1 LQVYAAAVG
10 AVSPRSRYA
19 LVPALP
25 RVAAA
30 VTTNARSPRERWPRR
45 YWLSLAAV
53 AALYFG
59 AAKVGLT
66 MAFLAEQVSP
76 VWPATGIAVAAVLL
90 LGPRVWPGIA
100 LGAFVVNATADEPLL
115 VAAGI
120 AAGNTL
126 EALAAGWLLRRG
138 RRFRLGLDG
147 VADALAL
154 VGLAA
159 GVSTAVAATV
169 GVTSLCAG
177 GLEPWSHFGALWGV
191 WWLGDAMGALVMAP
205 LLLTWL
211 APERARWGTRRA
223 LELAG
228 GVALG
233 AVVCALVF
241 AAAPAPGRVP
251 GPSLEYA
258 AFPFLVWAAL
268 RGGPRGATLVT
279 FVTSAVAIV
288 GTLAGSGP
296 FAAAPPHEALVLLQT
311 YMGVV
316 ALTGLFLAA
325 AVAERDRAEAAR
337 AEQSRQSERE
347 LRAEAS
353 RRAAAEGE
361 LRERAEQLADADR
374 RKDEFLAMLGHELR
388 NPLGAVSNAVHV
400 LRAGGGAGAGS
411 GARMLDVIE
420 RQVGHL
426 TRLVGDLLE
435 VSRITRGEISLR
447 KEALDLRGVVAR
459 AVETAQPWIDERRH
473 RVTVERP
480 PQALTLAGDAMRL
493 EQVFANLLHNAA
505 KYTDPGGR
513 IDVGLESHGDA
524 AVVRVRDDGIGI
536 QPELLPHV
544 FELFTQ
550 GDRSLD
556 RARGGLGI
564 GLTLVRRIVELHGG
578 TIEAHSEGKGRGT
591 EMIVRLPVAEAAA
604 PVEERQPEAPPAA
617 VDDDDRRPR
626 MLIVEDQRDAAE
638 GLAELM
644 RMRGYAVEIALEGAA
659 ALHSAGARPP
669 AVVLLDLGLPGLD
682 GYEVARRLRQLPG
695 LADALVVALSGY
707 GRDEDRQRGREAGI
721 DHHLVKPVELSE
733 LDRVLAEA
741 RPRGGAP
748 H

>member
-1 LQVYAAAVG
+1 M
-10 AVSPRSRYA
+10 S
-19 LVPALP
+19 
-25 RVAAA
+25 
-30 VTTNARSPRERWPRR
+30 TDDRSPRERWTRGPA
-45 YWLSLAAV
+45 YWALLLVV

-76 VWPATGIAVAAVLL
+76 VWPATGIALAAVLL

-100 LGAFVVNATADEPLL
+100 LGAFVANATAEEPLL

-120 AAGNTL
+120 AVGNTL
-126 EALAAGWLLRRG
+126 EALAGAWLVGLG
-138 RRFRLGLDG
+138 RRFRPALDG
-147 VADALAL
+147 MADALAL
-154 VGLAA
+154 IGLAA
-159 GVSTAVAATV
+159 GVATTVAATI

-177 GLEPWSHFGALWGV
+177 RLEPWSRFGALWGV

-211 APERARWGTRRA
+211 APERQVWPPRRT
-223 LELAG
+223 LELAA

-241 AAAPAPGRVP
+241 AARPAPALAP

-279 FVTSAVAIV
+279 FVTSAVAIG

-296 FAAAPPHEALVLLQT
+296 FAAVRPHDALVLLQT
-311 YMGVV
+311 YMVVV

-325 AVAERDRAEAAR
+325 AVAERDRAERAR
-337 AEQSRQSERE
+337 TELSRQSERE

-353 RRAAAEGE
+353 RRAAVEGE

-388 NPLGAVSNAVHV
+388 NPLGAVSNALHV
-400 LRAGGGAGAGS
+400 LRAGGDAGGPS
-411 GARMLDVIE
+411 RGARMLDVIE

-447 KEALDLRGVVAR
+447 KEALDLRAVVVR
-459 AVETAQPWIDERRH
+459 AVETAQPWIDERGH
-473 RVTVERP
+473 RVALERP
-480 PQALTLAGDAMRL
+480 PQTLTLPGDAMRL

-513 IDVGLESHGDA
+513 IDVSLARDGDA

-544 FELFTQ
+544 FDLFTQ

-578 TIEAHSEGKGRGT
+578 TIEARSEGAGRGA
-591 EMIVRLPVAEAAA
+591 EMVVRLPVGETAAGAEAVPAA
-604 PVEERQPEAPPAA
+604 PPLPEEADAGQ
-617 VDDDDRRPR
+617 PR
-626 MLIVEDQRDAAE
+626 MLIVEDQQDAAE

-644 RMRGYAVEIALEGAA
+644 RMRGFSVEIALDGLA
-659 ALHSAGARPP
+659 ALASAEARVP

-682 GYEVARRLRQLPG
+682 GFEVARRLRQLPG
-695 LADALVVALSGY
+695 LGDTLVVALSGY
-707 GRDEDRQRGREAGI
+707 GRDEDRERGREAGI
-721 DHHLVKPVELSE
+721 DRHLVKPVELRE
-733 LDRVLAEA
+733 LDKVLEELRRA
-741 RPRGGAP
+741 GGALG
-748 H
+748 

>member
-1 LQVYAAAVG
+1 M
-10 AVSPRSRYA
+10 
-19 LVPALP
+19 
-25 RVAAA
+25 
-30 VTTNARSPRERWPRR
+30 TTSDPPPRERWSRGPA
-45 YWLSLAAV
+45 YWVLLLVVAAV
-53 AALYFG
+53 YFG
-59 AAKVGLT
+59 VAKLGLS

-76 VWPATGIAVAAVLL
+76 VWPATGFALAAVLL

-100 LGAFVVNATADEPLL
+100 LGALLANLTANEPLL
-115 VAAGI
+115 VAMGI

-126 EALAAGWLLRRG
+126 EALVGRWLLQQG

-147 VADALAL
+147 MADALAL

-159 GVSTAVAATV
+159 GVSTTVAATV

-177 GLEPWSHFGALWGV
+177 HVEAWSRFGALWGI
-191 WWLGDAMGALVMAP
+191 WWLGDAMGALVTAP

-211 APERARWGTRRA
+211 APGQGRWPPRRA
-223 LELAG
+223 LELSAG
-228 GVALG
+228 IALG

-241 AAAPAPGRVP
+241 AARPRAGLAP

-268 RGGPRGATLVT
+268 RGGPRGAALVT
-279 FVTSAVAIV
+279 FVTSAVAIG
-288 GTLAGSGP
+288 GTLAGAGP
-296 FAAAPPHEALVLLQT
+296 FAAVPPHEALVLLQT

-316 ALTGLFLAA
+316 AVTGLFLGA
-325 AVAERDRAEAAR
+325 AVAERDRAERAR
-337 AEQSRQSERE
+337 AELSQQSERE

-353 RRAAAEGE
+353 RRAAVEGE

-388 NPLGAVSNAVHV
+388 NPLGAVSNALHV
-400 LRAGGGAGAGS
+400 LRAGGEGGAPGR

-420 RQVGHL
+420 RQVAHL

-447 KEALDLRGVVAR
+447 KEALDLRAVVVR
-459 AVETAQPWIDERRH
+459 AVETAQPWIDERGH
-473 RVTVERP
+473 RIALERP
-480 PQALTLAGDAMRL
+480 PQALTLPGDAMRL

-505 KYTDPGGR
+505 KYTDPGGK
-513 IDVGLESHGDA
+513 IDVGLEREGDA

-578 TIEAHSEGKGRGT
+578 TIEAHSEGVGRGA
-591 EMIVRLPVAEAAA
+591 EMVVRLPMAEAAA
-604 PVEERQPEAPPAA
+604 AGEAEGASVTTVAKKDANDERG
-617 VDDDDRRPR
+617 DDRPR

-644 RMRGYAVEIALEGAA
+644 RMQGFAVEIALDGQA
-659 ALHSAGARPP
+659 ALASAAERVP

-682 GYEVARRLRQLPG
+682 GYEVARRLRRLPG
-695 LADALVVALSGY
+695 LEGALVVALSGY

-721 DHHLVKPVELSE
+721 DHHLVKPVELRE
-733 LDRVLAEA
+733 LERVLAGV
-741 RPRGGAP
+741 RGQRAA

>member
-1 LQVYAAAVG
+1 M
-10 AVSPRSRYA
+10 STHDP
-19 LVPALP
+19 
-25 RVAAA
+25 
-30 VTTNARSPRERWPRR
+30 SPRERWTRGPA
-45 YWLSLAAV
+45 YWVLLLVV
-53 AALYFG
+53 AAAYFG

-76 VWPATGIAVAAVLL
+76 VWPATGIALAAVLL
-90 LGPRVWPGIA
+90 VGPRVWPGIA
-100 LGAFVVNATADEPLL
+100 LGALLANATADEPLL

-120 AAGNTL
+120 AVGNTL
-126 EALAAGWLLRRG
+126 EALVGGWLLRQG
-138 RRFRLGLDG
+138 RRFRLALDG
-147 VADALAL
+147 MADALAL

-159 GVSTAVAATV
+159 GVSTAVAATI

-177 GLEPWSHFGALWGV
+177 GLEPWSRFGALWGI

-211 APERARWGTRRA
+211 APGQERWPPRRA
-223 LELAG
+223 LELSAG
-228 GVALG
+228 AALG

-241 AAAPAPGRVP
+241 TARPSAGLAP

-258 AFPFLVWAAL
+258 VFPFLVWAAL
-268 RGGPRGATLVT
+268 RGGPRGAALVT
-279 FVTSAVAIV
+279 FVTSAVAIG
-288 GTLAGSGP
+288 GTIAGSGP
-296 FAAAPPHEALVLLQT
+296 FAVAPPHEALVLLQT

-316 ALTGLFLAA
+316 AITGLCLAA
-325 AVAERDRAEAAR
+325 AVAERDRAELAR
-337 AEQSRQSERE
+337 TELSQQSERE

-388 NPLGAVSNAVHV
+388 NPLGAVSNALHV
-400 LRAGGGAGAGS
+400 LRAGGGDSATPGR

-447 KEALDLRGVVAR
+447 KEALDLRGVVVR
-459 AVETAQPWIDERRH
+459 AVETAQPWIDERGH
-473 RVTVERP
+473 RIALERP
-480 PQALTLAGDAMRL
+480 PQALTLPGDAMRL

-513 IDVGLESHGDA
+513 IDVSLERQGDA

-536 QPELLPHV
+536 APELLPHV

-578 TIEAHSEGKGRGT
+578 AIEAHSEGAGRGT
-591 EMIVRLPVAEAAA
+591 EMVVRLPMA
-604 PVEERQPEAPPAA
+604 EERSAAEEPVASTAPPAMA
-617 VDDDDRRPR
+617 DEDEGESDDRPR

-644 RMRGYAVEIALEGAA
+644 RMQGFAVEIALDGNA
-659 ALHSAGARPP
+659 ALASAETRRP

-695 LADALVVALSGY
+695 LGEALVVALSGY
-707 GRDEDRQRGREAGI
+707 GRDEDRRRGREAGI
-721 DHHLVKPVELSE
+721 DHYLVKPVELRE
-733 LDRVLAEA
+733 LEKVLANVRSRGVA
-741 RPRGGAP
+741 R
-748 H
+748 

>member
-1 LQVYAAAVG
+1 M
-10 AVSPRSRYA
+10 S
-19 LVPALP
+19 
-25 RVAAA
+25 
-30 VTTNARSPRERWPRR
+30 TDDRSPHERWARGPA
-45 YWLSLAAV
+45 YWALLLVV

-76 VWPATGIAVAAVLL
+76 VWPATGIALAAVLL

-100 LGAFVVNATADEPLL
+100 LGAFLANATADEPLL

-126 EALAAGWLLRRG
+126 EALAGAWLVGLG
-138 RRFRLGLDG
+138 RRFRPALDG
-147 VADALAL
+147 MADALAL

-159 GVSTAVAATV
+159 GVATTVAATI

-177 GLEPWSHFGALWGV
+177 GLEPWSRFGALWGV

-211 APERARWGTRRA
+211 APGREVWPPRRT
-223 LELAG
+223 LELAA

-233 AVVCALVF
+233 AIVCALVF
-241 AAAPAPGRVP
+241 AVRPASALAP

-268 RGGPRGATLVT
+268 RGGPRGAALVT
-279 FVTSAVAIV
+279 FVTSAVAIG

-296 FAAAPPHEALVLLQT
+296 FAAAAPHEALVLLQT

-325 AVAERDRAEAAR
+325 AVAERDRAEKAR
-337 AEQSRQSERE
+337 AEQSRQSELE

-361 LRERAEQLADADR
+361 LRDRAEQLADADR

-400 LRAGGGAGAGS
+400 LRAAGDGGPS
-411 GARMLDVIE
+411 RGARMLDVIE

-447 KEALDLRGVVAR
+447 KEALDLRAVVVR
-459 AVETAQPWIDERRH
+459 AVETAQPWIDERGH
-473 RVTVERP
+473 CLALERP
-480 PQALTLAGDAMRL
+480 PQALTLPGDAMRL

-513 IDVGLESHGDA
+513 IDVGLERDGDA

-544 FELFTQ
+544 FDLFTQ

-578 TIEAHSEGKGRGT
+578 SIEARSEGAGRGA
-591 EMIVRLPVAEAAA
+591 EMVVRLPVGEVSAPAAAA
-604 PVEERQPEAPPAA
+604 PAVPPAREEA
-617 VDDDDRRPR
+617 APAQPR
-626 MLIVEDQRDAAE
+626 MLIVEDQQDAAE

-644 RMRGYAVEIALEGAA
+644 RMRGFTVEIALDGPA
-659 ALHSAGARPP
+659 ALASAEARVPDG
-669 AVVLLDLGLPGLD
+669 VLLDLGLPGLD
-682 GYEVARRLRQLPG
+682 GFEVAQRLRTLPG
-695 LADALVVALSGY
+695 LGEALLIALSGY
-707 GRDEDRQRGREAGI
+707 GRDEDRARGRAAGI
-721 DHHLVKPVELSE
+721 DHHLVKPVELRE
-733 LDRVLAEA
+733 LDKVLGEL
-741 RPRGGAP
+741 RPAGKALG
-748 H
+748 

>member
-1 LQVYAAAVG
+1 M
-10 AVSPRSRYA
+10 
-19 LVPALP
+19 
-25 RVAAA
+25 
-30 VTTNARSPRERWPRR
+30 TTHDPSPRERWTHGPG
-45 YWLSLAAV
+45 YWLLLLAV
-53 AALYFG
+53 AAVYFG

-100 LGAFVVNATADEPLL
+100 LGAFLANATADEPLL

-126 EALAAGWLLRRG
+126 EALVAGWLLQRG

-147 VADALAL
+147 MADALAL

-177 GLEPWSHFGALWGV
+177 GLEPWSRFGALWGV

-205 LLLTWL
+205 LLITWL
-211 APERARWGTRRA
+211 EPGRVAWPPRRA

-228 GVALG
+228 VVTLG
-233 AVVCALVF
+233 AIACALVF
-241 AAAPAPGRVP
+241 AARPAPALAP

-279 FVTSAVAIV
+279 FVTAAVAIG

-296 FAAAPPHEALVLLQT
+296 FAAAPPHEALVLLQA

-316 ALTGLFLAA
+316 AVTGLFLAA
-325 AVAERDRAEAAR
+325 AIAERDRAEVSR
-337 AEQSRQSERE
+337 AEQSRQSELE
-347 LRAEAS
+347 LRAEAE
-353 RRAAAEGE
+353 RRAAVEGE

-388 NPLGAVSNAVHV
+388 NPLGAVSNALHV
-400 LRAGGGAGAGS
+400 LRAGGGAGATGG

-447 KEALDLRGVVAR
+447 KEPLDLRAVVVR
-459 AVETAQPWIDERRH
+459 AVETAQPWVDERGH
-473 RVTVERP
+473 RLALERP
-480 PQALTLAGDAMRL
+480 PQPLTLAGDAMRL

-505 KYTDPGGR
+505 KYTNPGGR
-513 IDVGLESHGDA
+513 IDVSLERDGEA

-578 TIEAHSEGKGRGT
+578 TIEAHSDGIGRGT
-591 EMIVRLPVAEAAA
+591 EMEVRVPIAEA
-604 PVEERQPEAPPAA
+604 PAA
-617 VDDDDRRPR
+617 VEEAPAEPLAPTHDAGDDQPR

-644 RMRGYAVEIALEGAA
+644 RLQGFAVEIALDGHA
-659 ALHSAGARPP
+659 ALASAQARPP
-669 AVVLLDLGLPGLD
+669 AVVLLDLGLPEID
-682 GYEVARRLRQLPG
+682 GFEVARRLRQLPEG
-695 LADALVVALSGY
+695 ARALLVALSGY

-721 DHHLVKPVELSE
+721 DHHLVKPVELRE
-733 LDRVLAEA
+733 LERVLADV
-741 RPRGGAP
+741 RPRGG
-748 H
+748 